1 MYGTYLSLSPLLH
14 LKWSPWP
21 SSLWLDLELFPTSLW
36 LRNIV
41 LCVCTPL
48 CIHSSVISS
57 ISLLPRLGCCTLWG
71 QDCRGSCNFKIFY
84 FLQIYAQTWDCW
96 VLKYFYVIFKMNL
109 HVFSLL
115 DEPMY
120 IAING
125 AGGFPCLHTL
135 SSIYSFKNNFIYSF
149 TFGCT
154 ESWLLSVGF
163 LYLQQAG
170 GTL

>member
-1 MYGTYLSLSPLLH
+1 
-14 LKWSPWP
+14 
-21 SSLWLDLELFPTSLW
+21 
-36 LRNIV
+36 
-41 LCVCTPL
+41 
-48 CIHSSVISS
+48 
-57 ISLLPRLGCCTLWG
+57 
-71 QDCRGSCNFKIFY
+71 
-84 FLQIYAQTWDCW
+84 
-96 VLKYFYVIFKMNL
+96 MNL
-109 HVFSLL
+109 RMFSLL

-170 GTL
+170 STLSFHRAASHCGGFWLQNVGSRAPGFKSCIVRAQQLWF